1 MTHLSMDAL
10 VSLREAG
17 QEPGD
22 AAAREHLE
30 SCEHCRAELE
40 RLHQRVARLKALP
53 ALRSGRDRWP
63 AVRARVMAERRHR
76 RTRMA
81 GLVGLAAAAS
91 IALAVAIG
99 PTPGPVGGSN
109 ADEIQQAM
117 DRSQALESAL
127 HRYDPESRVLD
138 GRTARIAQELEDRI
152 AQVDRELEVADLM
165 EQQAREPQVLRLWRG
180 RVGLLDALM
189 DVHVTRASNA
199 GLCAQEDRPMRPT
212 PLLITMLAAGG
223 LPGPPAAPMAKDDGP
238 GLGVVQMDRAHD
250 GLMRIV
256 MNRRARLG
264 IKMNLQARATD
275 SIGAY
280 VDAVTP
286 GGPAA
291 QAGIRSGDL
300 ITK

>member
-10 VSLREAG
+10 VSLREPG

-30 SCEHCRAELE
+30 GCEDCRAELE

-53 ALRSGRDRWP
+53 GLRSGRDRWP
-63 AVRARVMAERRHR
+63 EVRVRVLAERRHR
-76 RTRMA
+76 RSQIA

-99 PTPGPVGGSN
+99 PAPAQGPIVASN

-127 HRYDPESRVLD
+127 HRYDPESHVLD

-165 EQQAREPQVLRLWRG
+165 EQQAREPQVLRLWRE

-199 GLCAQEDRPMRPT
+199 GL
-212 PLLITMLAAGG
+212 
-223 LPGPPAAPMAKDDGP
+223 
-238 GLGVVQMDRAHD
+238 
-250 GLMRIV
+250 
-256 MNRRARLG
+256 
-264 IKMNLQARATD
+264 
-275 SIGAY
+275 
-280 VDAVTP
+280 
-286 GGPAA
+286 
-291 QAGIRSGDL
+291 
-300 ITK
+300 